1 MAIKKRGINLKY
13 LSMLPGPTNVPNRV
27 MRAMLAP
34 IINHR
39 SDDFVELYTDVVEK
53 TQQVFET
60 QNDIVALSASGTGA
74 VEAGVVNLVKKG
86 DKIIIPVNG
95 EFSRRLSQLIEGQGG
110 NVVKLE
116 TPPGENATFDQ
127 IKEAFD
133 NNKDVKAF
141 YVVHN
146 ETSTGTMVNHL
157 DKVSDLTS
165 RNDAFYVVD
174 SVSLLGGA
182 QLPVD
187 KWNIDVCMT
196 GAQKAIAAPPGISPI
211 SVSAKAKKY
220 MIENPPSTMYFN
232 LARYFKNYEEVKQMQ
247 DLKIT
252 NPIQRNKFSQI
263 IGEIATKQRSEYL
276 ELALNHNTSSIPN
289 NRSEEYDTNSFFNL
303 SYTTHHNVVACQN
316 EYHVNGDDDESG
328 LVIETSESWNYFDN
342 QNIQYTIANY
352 LTTFPPKD
360 NISDGFDIDKIKKYF
375 FIRKQFR
382 EEFIRCLKYFLIS
395 LYYVQMA
402 RVVFYSI
409 SFSIFSQQFGGN
421 RSLPLFLNSFL

>member
-1 MAIKKRGINLKY
+1 
-13 LSMLPGPTNVPNRV
+13 MLPGPTNVPNRV

-39 SDDFVELYTDVVEK
+39 SDDFVELYTDVVAK

-74 VEAGVVNLVKKG
+74 VEAGVINLVKKG

-95 EFSRRLSQLIEGQGG
+95 EFSGRLSQLIENQGA
-110 NVVKLE
+110 NVVKLQ
-116 TPPGENATFDQ
+116 TPPGQNATFDQ

-146 ETSTGTMVNHL
+146 ETSTGTMVNYL
-157 DKVSDLTS
+157 DKISDLTS

-220 MIENPPSTMYFN
+220 MIANPPPTMYFN
-232 LARYFKNYEEVKQMQ
+232 LARYFKYYDEEKHTPFTPALPLLYAYREALTIMLEEGLQNVFKRHKVCSDALYSGLSAMGLSPFAKEEDRSISIVALNYLDGLEDKTFRKTLADKFKVLVAGGFG
-247 DLKIT
+247 DLKGKVF
-252 NPIQRNKFSQI
+252 RVGCM
-263 IGEIATKQRSEYL
+263 GEV
-276 ELALNHNTSSIPN
+276 SS
-289 NRSEEYDTNSFFNL
+289 
-303 SYTTHHNVVACQN
+303 
-316 EYHVNGDDDESG
+316 YHVMRTISAISSTLAMMGYDVDAQAG
-328 LVIETSESWNYFDN
+328 LKT
-342 QNIQYTIANY
+342 A
-352 LTTFPPKD
+352 
-360 NISDGFDIDKIKKYF
+360 
-375 FIRKQFR
+375 
-382 EEFIRCLKYFLIS
+382 EEKLKAL
-395 LYYVQMA
+395 
-402 RVVFYSI
+402 
-409 SFSIFSQQFGGN
+409 
-421 RSLPLFLNSFL
+421 

>member
-1 MAIKKRGINLKY
+1 MEY

-39 SDDFVELYTDVVEK
+39 SDDFVELYTDVVGK
-53 TQQVFET
+53 TQQVFQT

-110 NVVKLE
+110 NVVKLQ
-116 TPPGENATFDQ
+116 TPPGENASFDQ

-146 ETSTGTMVNHL
+146 ETSTGTMVNYL
-157 DKVSDLTS
+157 DKISDLTS

-174 SVSLLGGA
+174 SVSILGGA
-182 QLPVD
+182 DLQVD

-196 GAQKAIAAPPGISPI
+196 GSQKAIAAPPGISPI

-220 MIENPPSTMYFN
+220 MIENPPPTMYFN
-232 LARYFKNYEEVKQMQ
+232 LARYFKFYDEEKHTPFTPALPLLYAYREALTVMLEEGLQNVFKRHKVCSDSLYAGLSAMGLSPFAKEEDRSISIVALNYLEGLEDKTFRSTLADKFKVLVAGGFG
-247 DLKIT
+247 DLKGKVF
-252 NPIQRNKFSQI
+252 RVGCM
-263 IGEIATKQRSEYL
+263 GEVG
-276 ELALNHNTSSIPN
+276 P
-289 NRSEEYDTNSFFNL
+289 
-303 SYTTHHNVVACQN
+303 
-316 EYHVNGDDDESG
+316 YHVMRTISAILSTLSMMGYDVDAQAG
-328 LVIETSESWNYFDN
+328 LKT
-342 QNIQYTIANY
+342 A
-352 LTTFPPKD
+352 
-360 NISDGFDIDKIKKYF
+360 
-375 FIRKQFR
+375 
-382 EEFIRCLKYFLIS
+382 EEKLKAL
-395 LYYVQMA
+395 
-402 RVVFYSI
+402 
-409 SFSIFSQQFGGN
+409 
-421 RSLPLFLNSFL
+421 